1 MRPHDIAI
9 VEEPGPGTREALV
22 ERVAHLSFEV
32 RVELTL
38 DDGRDVWV
46 QLTRV
51 AGGRARARAGADR
64 LDPPERTRTPG
75 AFQAAGSA
83 LSVAT

>member
-1 MRPHDIAI
+1 M
-9 VEEPGPGTREALV
+9 
-22 ERVAHLSFEV
+22 

-46 QLTRV
+46 QLTRSQAAELELEPGQIV
-51 AGGRARARAGADR
+51 WIRPSYSNA
-64 LDPPERTRTPG
+64 G